1 MLPDGQP
8 TGDDAKDAAHER
20 LLALQ
25 REALAEMEIAS
36 ADDLDHA
43 LDVLGD
49 AALAQVL
56 AAHPLAPESEAALPD
71 RVQELLRKARRG
83 INYGENKRGPFKR
96 AGRWRTDR

>member
-56 AAHPLAPESEAALPD
+56 AAHPLASAEGAAGH
-71 RVQELLRKARRG
+71 QLR
-83 INYGENKRGPFKR
+83 ENKRGPFKR